1 MPWLALRAFVTS
13 AAFLKGAA
21 IVMAI
26 ISVYAYIDRKATYRE
41 RAKCEAAAVQAQKRA
56 DKQDN
61 TAAVQTQQFDQQ
73 VLEDMKRTKALD
85 DQEIAALHELIRKQQ
100 ASAKP
105 GQPACGFILGDDAK
119 WVR

>member
-1 MPWLALRAFVTS
+1 MLALRALLTS

-41 RAKCEAAAVQAQKRA
+41 RAKCEAAAAQAQKRA
-56 DKQDN
+56 DKIDE
-61 TAAVQTQQFDQQ
+61 TAAIQTQQFDRQA
-73 VLEDMKRTKALD
+73 LEDMKRTKELD
-85 DQEIAALHELIRKQQ
+85 EKEIAALHEIIRKQQ
-100 ASAKP
+100 DAAKAKP
-105 GQPACGFILGDDAK
+105 GQPNCGFILGDDAK